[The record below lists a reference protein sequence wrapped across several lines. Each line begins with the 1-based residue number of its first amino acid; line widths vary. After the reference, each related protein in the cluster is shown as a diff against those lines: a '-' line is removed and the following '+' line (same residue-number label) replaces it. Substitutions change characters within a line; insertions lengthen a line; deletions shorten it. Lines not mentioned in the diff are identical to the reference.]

1 MADCFIPGFG
11 NVFLVADDDATL
23 LMADNGQTFLIANTG
38 VLPSVN
44 AGDNIVYIFQFT
56 SVAAALADSVI
67 GPLFAIPSL
76 TRIEVLVYADTTVNS
91 VVPEP
96 GFWLM
101 IIEAGGVQS
110 SLYFHPNIQVC
121 FDQTQINTANALLG
135 SNLCPTHL
143 GIVTDNYGNNFIE
156 GLRVA

>member
-11 NVFLVADDDATL
+11 VFLVADDDATFL
-23 LMADNGQTFLIANTG
+23 TNDNGKNLLIADRGTI
-38 VLPSVN
+38 PSIN
-44 AGDNIVYIFQFT
+44 PDDNIVYVFQFT
-56 SVAAALADSVI
+56 SVAAALSDSVI
-67 GPLFAIPSL
+67 GPLFAVPGL

-91 VVPEP
+91 VTPEP

-101 IIEAGGVQS
+101 IIEAGGVRS

-121 FDQTQINTANALLG
+121 FDLTQINTTNALLG

-143 GIVTDNYGNNFIE
+143 TIVTDNYGNNFLE
-156 GLRVA
+156 GLPSP